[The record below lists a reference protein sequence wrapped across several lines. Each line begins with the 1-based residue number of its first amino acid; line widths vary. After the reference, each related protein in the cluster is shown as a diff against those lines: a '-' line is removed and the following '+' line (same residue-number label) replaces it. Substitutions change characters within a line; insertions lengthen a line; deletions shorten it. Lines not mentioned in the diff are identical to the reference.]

1 MHFAPESPSGFAIF
15 GETKRTRRTTLPTL
29 TKKLITLLSIIGLA
43 AMLSAC
49 ESGSSTTGGGTT
61 EARTI
66 SLDGKTS
73 SSTDDDTATTTT
85 DNSAA
90 LLESEEQ
97 EFTST
102 KSSKA
107 RGNVNLTFRQT
118 AQPCSSCGIWFDSM
132 KLVVEH
138 SSGTYTSPT
147 KTGRLLIKKSSGL
160 QQSFAANLSSIPAGA
175 TIQRATLYMKLNS
188 HEGLA
193 GSDNGSV
200 LSVSDGGKHVRNIT
214 ASGDMKG
221 RGYSK
226 SNPNVPID
234 FTAYVKGL

>member
-1 MHFAPESPSGFAIF
+1 MLTS
-15 GETKRTRRTTLPTL
+15 
-29 TKKLITLLSIIGLA
+29 TKKIITLLSIIGLTV
-43 AMLSAC
+43 MLSAC
-49 ESGSSTTGGGTT
+49 ESGSSTTGIGTT

-66 SLDGKTS
+66 NLDGKTS
-73 SSTDDDTATTTT
+73 SSTSDDDAT

-90 LLESEEQ
+90 LLETPEQ
-97 EFTST
+97 EFTPTS
-102 KSSKA
+102 SSKA
-107 RGNVNLTFRQT
+107 RGNVNLTFKQT
-118 AQPCSSCGIWFDSM
+118 VQPCSSCGIWFDSM
-132 KLVVEH
+132 QLVVEH
-138 SSGTYTSPT
+138 SGGTYTSPT
-147 KTGRLLIKKSSGL
+147 KSGRLLVKKSSGL
-160 QQSFAANLSSIPAGA
+160 QQRFAADLSAIPAGA
-175 TIQRATLYMKLNS
+175 TIQRATLYMRLNP

-200 LSVSDGGKHVRNIT
+200 LAVYDGRKRVRNIT